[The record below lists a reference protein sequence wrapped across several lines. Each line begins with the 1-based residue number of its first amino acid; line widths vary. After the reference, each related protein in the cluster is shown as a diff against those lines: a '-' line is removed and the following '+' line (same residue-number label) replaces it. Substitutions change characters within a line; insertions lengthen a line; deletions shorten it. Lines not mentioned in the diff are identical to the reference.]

1 MIVHQFEQA
10 LQTQKSNFEKMQN
23 ENQMLRSVNEREKK
37 ENHLIID
44 QLKIKHDIELGM
56 IRRERDSLRS
66 KLQESNQADINK
78 IKDAIRE
85 NNQLKIKVTAFSEEN
100 EELREKLERAE
111 SQNSILVRS
120 HSKALSEYSTRIS
133 LLEVHYKIRML
144 NF

>member
-1 MIVHQFEQA
+1 
-10 LQTQKSNFEKMQN
+10 MQN
-23 ENQMLRSVNEREKK
+23 ENQMLRSINEREKN
-37 ENHLIID
+37 ENHLLID

-85 NNQLKIKVTAFSEEN
+85 NNQLKIKVTSFSEEN

-111 SQNSILVRS
+111 SQNSVLLRS

-133 LLEVHYKIRML
+133 VLEVIIR
-144 NF
+144 